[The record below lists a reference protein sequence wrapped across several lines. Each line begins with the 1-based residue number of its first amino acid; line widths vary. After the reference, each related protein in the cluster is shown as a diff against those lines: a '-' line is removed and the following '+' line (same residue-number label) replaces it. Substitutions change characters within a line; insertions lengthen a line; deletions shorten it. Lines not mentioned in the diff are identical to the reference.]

1 MSVGG
6 RRTCHQVRRCLHAKE
21 MAEWV
26 NKLTKIL
33 KNHIAENKTARIG
46 TERFLWLQV
55 ITAAVEMH
63 TASPL
68 FVCLFV

>member
-1 MSVGG
+1 
-6 RRTCHQVRRCLHAKE
+6 